1 MPTPTLI
8 IKACLRWVWM
18 LAIIQ
23 SVAMAADS
31 ALLLRW
37 PAHEGSGSL
46 LQDTSGNSLD
56 GRSSAGWIDA
66 GGVKALF
73 FNGQPKSV
81 VRVQIP
87 ESKCLGNGD
96 WSYMAWLKPEVLG
109 YPGKQDQRR
118 IFNYGK
124 FPDSSINLD
133 LTGQGAISW
142 YYSHKP
148 AAAGKSVSVG
158 GSSTPRFKPGTW
170 MHVALITDRRNGRT
184 TIYLN
189 GRESGRSQFPQGWAG
204 NLNLGNE
211 LTIGSGW
218 QNFHG
223 AMADVAV
230 WRRALADTEVKS
242 AFNAQRSAYGVKP
255 GDGMTPEETL
265 ADFADQGNEAMVRKE
280 TAAARAVF
288 TQILSMPGVPPFWA
302 GWAELRLAQTYRVEG
317 NDSAAKDVYRRI
329 QSRTT
334 YLDHHRQEAVGMLS
348 EMERTAKGLPARDVT
363 ESRTK
368 LPAIE
373 RYAAEIW
380 VAPEGNDANSGQPA
394 KPVATLT
401 RARDLVRELLRSAKG
416 PIAVILKNGEYRV
429 NETLALSAEDSGG
442 NGTPV
447 VWKAAE
453 SGKAVLYGGMRL
465 KEFVPVQDAAILA
478 RLAPEA
484 RVRVLVCDLKALGL
498 QDYGA
503 LAVRGY
509 SQPPAPPTVEL
520 YVDGEPQ
527 TLARWP
533 NEGFINAGKL
543 IQPGSIT
550 NGSPSVFE
558 YLDPRPARWA
568 TAEDAWLF
576 GYWHFLWA
584 DSTLKIGRIDT
595 AAKRI
600 VTAKPY
606 DLGKRGMDDKQGIK
620 YYAFNLLEELDRPG
634 EWYLDRRTGKL
645 YLWPTGD
652 TQRQKIELGVLKTPF
667 LTTRDTSNLRMEG
680 LVFDLGRFDGIQ
692 ITKGDNVQL
701 VGCEVKRMAGNG
713 VIINGGTRHLLL
725 GCDIHRTGR
734 NATSLTGG
742 NRATLERA
750 DFIVE
755 NCHLHHFGRIDRTY
769 TPAIYVSGV
778 GMRIAHNLMNDGPS
792 SCVRIDGND
801 ILIEYN
807 DVHSVVRESD
817 DQGAM
822 ESFGNPSFRG
832 IVYRFNRFEN
842 IGNGDT
848 MTAGQSAIRFDDVI
862 SGMVVY
868 GNVFIRSANGH
879 FGAIQINGGRDNVID
894 NNLFIDCKLGISGGY
909 RKNHKHWADTEQG
922 HKKDAYRTPLYHQ
935 RYPDMAN
942 MLDGKG
948 RNFASRMALID
959 SGTPIVQ
966 KAFFDSLAVRSES
979 AGNAG
984 ASWPNTNS
992 ELNSRAASDMELRLG
1007 LRPIPVGEIGLYAD
1021 RTRASWP
1028 VITKPVAVPDW
1039 RLNAK

>member
-1 MPTPTLI
+1 MKCLI
-8 IKACLRWVWM
+8 IQPLLFLAMM
-18 LAIIQ
+18 LAAIQ
-23 SVAMAADS
+23 TNIMAAEPG
-31 ALLLRW
+31 LLLRW
-37 PAHEGSGSL
+37 PAHEGSGV
-46 LQDTSGNSLD
+46 QVPDTSGNGLD
-56 GRSSAGWIDA
+56 GRSSAGWVDG

-73 FNGQPKSV
+73 FDGQSKSV

-96 WSYMAWLKPEVLG
+96 WSCMAWLKPEVLG
-109 YPGKQDQRR
+109 FPGKQDERR
-118 IFNYGK
+118 VFNYGK
-124 FPDSSINLD
+124 YPDSSINLD
-133 LTGQGAISW
+133 LTGQGAFSW
-142 YYSHKP
+142 YYCYKP
-148 AAAGKSVSVG
+148 NGAGKSVSVG
-158 GSSTPRFKPGTW
+158 GSSTPRFKPKTW
-170 MHVALITDRRNGRT
+170 MHVALVTDRRNGKT
-184 TIYLN
+184 TVYLN
-189 GRESGRSQFPQGWAG
+189 GREAGRSQFPQGWAG

-211 LTIGSGW
+211 LTIGSTW
-218 QNFHG
+218 QNYHG

-230 WRRALADTEVKS
+230 WRRALSDAEIKA
-242 AFNAQRSAYGVKP
+242 AFNAQRPAYGVKP
-255 GDGMTPEETL
+255 GDGMTLEEAL
-265 ADFADQGNEAMVRKE
+265 ADLADQGNEAMVQKKTTE
-280 TAAARAVF
+280 ARAIF
-288 TQILSMPGVPPFWA
+288 SKILGTPGVPPFWA
-302 GWAELRLAQTYRVEG
+302 AWAELRMAQSYRLDG
-317 NDSAAKDVYRRI
+317 NDSSAKDIYRRI

-334 YLDHHRQEAVGMLS
+334 YLAHHRQEAAELLS

-368 LPAIE
+368 LPAIQ
-373 RYAAEIW
+373 RYAAEVW
-380 VAPEGNDANSGQPA
+380 VAPDGNDANSGQPA
-394 KPVATLT
+394 KPVATLA
-401 RARDLVRELLRSAKG
+401 RARDLVRELRRSAKG

-429 NETLALSAEDSGG
+429 DGTLALGAEDSGG
-442 NGTPV
+442 KDAPV

-453 SGKAVLYGGMRL
+453 SGKAILYGGMKL
-465 KEFVPVQDAAILA
+465 TGFVPVQDSAILA

-484 RVRVLVCDLKALGL
+484 RGKVLMCDLKALGL

-509 SQPPAPPTVEL
+509 SQPPSPPTVEL

-533 NEGFINAGKL
+533 NEGFVDAGKL
-543 IQPGSIT
+543 IEPGNIA
-550 NGSPSVFE
+550 NGTPSAFE
-558 YLDPRPARWA
+558 YLDNRHARWIA
-568 TAEDAWLF
+568 AEDAWLF
-576 GYWHFLWA
+576 GYWRFLWA
-584 DSTLKIGRIDT
+584 DSTLKIGKIDT

-606 DLGKRGMDDKQGIK
+606 DYGKHGMDTKQGIK

-652 TQRQKIELGVLKTPF
+652 AQRQKIELGVLKVPF
-667 LTTRDTSNLRMEG
+667 LTTKETSNLRLEG
-680 LVFDLGRFDGIQ
+680 LVFDLGRFDAIQ
-692 ITKGDNVQL
+692 ITKGDNVQI

-713 VIINGGTRHLLL
+713 VIINGGTRHMLL
-725 GCDIHRTGR
+725 GCDIHHTGR
-734 NATSLTGG
+734 NATSLVGG

-750 DFIVE
+750 DFLVE

-769 TPAIYVSGV
+769 TPAIYISGV

-807 DVHSVVRESD
+807 EVHSMVRESD

-842 IGNGDT
+842 IGNGL
-848 MTAGQSAIRFDDVI
+848 ALVNGQAAIRFDDVI

-868 GNVFIRSANGH
+868 GNVFIRAASGH
-879 FGAIQINGGRDNVID
+879 FGAININGGRDNVFD
-894 NNLFIDCKLGISGGY
+894 NNLFIDCKYGITGGW
-909 RKNHKHWADTEQG
+909 RHKHKHWLDTEQG
-922 HKKDAYRTPLYHQ
+922 LKKDAYQTPLYLQ
-935 RYPDMAN
+935 RYPEMAN

-979 AGNAG
+979 MTNAG
-984 ASWPNTNS
+984 ASLLTKNSDLPGSVAS
-992 ELNSRAASDMELRLG
+992 ELGLRLG

-1021 RTRASWP
+1021 RTRAQWP
-1028 VITKPVAVPDW
+1028 VISKPIAVPDW
-1039 RLNAK
+1039 RQNAK